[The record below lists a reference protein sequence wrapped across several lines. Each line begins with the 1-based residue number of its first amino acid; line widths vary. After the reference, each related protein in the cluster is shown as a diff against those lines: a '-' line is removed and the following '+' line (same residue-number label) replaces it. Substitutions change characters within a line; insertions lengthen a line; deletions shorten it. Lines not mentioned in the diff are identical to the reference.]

1 MSDLLVKGIGSIGSV
16 GGASPA
22 GGAGKASGAG
32 FDDLLNDALGKISQ
46 VQKDTET
53 AVKELTSGGDVTS
66 AIIAM
71 ERADMTFQTMVEV
84 RNRLIDAYQEVMRMS
99 I

>member
-1 MSDLLVKGIGSIGSV
+1 MTDMLIRGIAGA
-16 GGASPA
+16 GGPAPA
-22 GGAGKASGAG
+22 GGAGKAAAGG
-32 FDDLLNDALGKISQ
+32 FDDLLQDALGKISQ

-53 AVKELTSGGDVTS
+53 AVRELTGGGDVTS

-71 ERADMTFQTMVEV
+71 EKADMTFQTMVEV

>member
-1 MSDLLVKGIGSIGSV
+1 MTDMLIKGIGGIGGVAPSV
-16 GGASPA
+16 K
-22 GGAGKASGAG
+22 AGKAAAGG
-32 FDDLLNDALGKISQ
+32 FDDMLNDALGKISQ

-66 AIIAM
+66 AMIAM
-71 ERADMTFQTMVEV
+71 EKADMTFQTMVEV
-84 RNRLIDAYQEVMRMS
+84 RNRLIDAYQEVMRMT

>member
-1 MSDLLVKGIGSIGSV
+1 MTDMLIRGIGGIGSPAPA
-16 GGASPA
+16 GAPGKA
-22 GGAGKASGAG
+22 GGAAG
-32 FDDLLNDALGKISQ
+32 FDDLLKDALGKISQ

-53 AVKELTSGGDVTS
+53 AVAELTSGGDVTS